1 MKIRNVLFPL
11 ILAAASVSANAEGNA
26 EKGKELSRFCS
37 GCHGEDGIAGN
48 PANPNLAGQNE
59 KYLKYALKS
68 YRDGVRKGG
77 LAVVMRPNAATLTDQ
92 EISDLAAYFSSLPGR
107 NDN

>member
-1 MKIRNVLFPL
+1 MNTKNILFSL
-11 ILAAASVSANAEGNA
+11 ILTTVSVSALAEGNA

-37 GCHGEDGIAGN
+37 GCHGENGIADN
-48 PANPNLAGQNE
+48 PTNPNLAGQNE
-59 KYLKYALKS
+59 KYLKYALTS

-107 NDN
+107 NAN